1 MILDGRNRCQLWCC
15 HIWMF
20 YLWICQVQKL
30 EGGNIGH
37 LDGHYSEPLNVQ
49 ILCENKTNYIFR
61 LVETSQNHWRSKR
74 NLHFS
79 AVSGTLF
86 STSGVASLM
95 LPLAWAFRASG
106 KRPRENLML
115 LCSWKSCCSRWVP
128 DLYFM
133 APQATFRRKRGL
145 GFFLGGAGTRE
156 KSCQHEGFCAL
167 TFNFQV
173 RDLSFQGQNLNLT
186 FQNSLKW
193 CFVLVCLSFGI
204 RKLSNCSGDFVSTD
218 IYQYHLLTL
227 HQRYSDVKW
236 LSYHRAETLVAGCSP
251 SLQKNCNKKCVSI
264 VSVWQQTN
272 WNSSSNS
279 VPLLFKCII
288 SSFAE

>member
-133 APQATFRRKRGL
+133 APQATFRRKRGFRL
-145 GFFLGGAGTRE
+145 RVFFGGGAWMRNILP
-156 KSCQHEGFCAL
+156 KWRIL
-167 TFNFQV
+167 RFNFQ
-173 RDLSFQGQNLNLT
+173 LSGSGSVIPGTKLESHLPKQPKVMLCVGMFVIWNPQVIQLFRGFCFNWHLSV
-186 FQNSLKW
+186 SLAYPSSKVQRRQMTIIPPSW
-193 CFVLVCLSFGI
+193 NACCWLFTVFTK
-204 RKLSNCSGDFVSTD
+204 KLQQEMCV
-218 IYQYHLLTL
+218 
-227 HQRYSDVKW
+227 YS
-236 LSYHRAETLVAGCSP
+236 
-251 SLQKNCNKKCVSI
+251 
-264 VSVWQQTN
+264 
-272 WNSSSNS
+272 
-279 VPLLFKCII
+279 
-288 SSFAE
+288 